1 MFVWSSDLKILSE
14 WQLKCLIIRPSTF
27 GKEHIVVVF
36 SCPGLKHRLTVNKLV
51 VKNSEKRK
59 SGATLNNLLTFFVI
73 LKWGKTD
80 FGSGCERKGM
90 GPLMKIFTLRGFLC
104 MQNLGIW
111 NYISILMHP
120 NKNCNLPLRK
130 SLESCC
136 SIIAYF
142 LKRVQQ

>member
-27 GKEHIVVVF
+27 GKEHIVLF
-36 SCPGLKHRLTVNKLV
+36 SCTSLKHRLTINKLL
-51 VKNSEKRK
+51 VKKFGKEKIRCYIERFTYLLRRSE
-59 SGATLNNLLTFFVI
+59 V
-73 LKWGKTD
+73 GKTD